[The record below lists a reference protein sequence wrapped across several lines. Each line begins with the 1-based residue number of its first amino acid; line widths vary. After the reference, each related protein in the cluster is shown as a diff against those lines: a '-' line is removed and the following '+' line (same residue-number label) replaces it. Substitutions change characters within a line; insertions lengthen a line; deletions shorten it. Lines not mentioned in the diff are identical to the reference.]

1 MYAMRLFSPAPVETK
16 PLEYVEIKK
25 PEPEKGQVLIR
36 VLACGVCHTDL
47 HIVEG
52 EIHPPK
58 LPVTPGHQAVGEIVQ
73 IAENSNNLEIGDR
86 VGVPWLA
93 QACGH
98 CSACLRGEENL
109 CEQARFTG
117 FDIDGGFAEYLV
129 ADSRF
134 CLPIPDGMDCLQA
147 APLLCAGVI
156 GYRSLL
162 KAGVKPG
169 ESVGLVGFGASAHLA
184 LQVAQSWGCS
194 VYVFTRS
201 EKHRLH
207 ALELG
212 AVWAG
217 ASGERPPQVLDRAVL
232 FAPVGDLVP
241 ETLKVLRPG
250 GTLAINAIYLSQ
262 IPPMDYALL
271 YQERT
276 LVSITN
282 ATRQDGIDFLNL
294 AAKQKFHSTVKVY
307 NLENANQ
314 ALEDLKHSRFNGE
327 AVLKIE

>member
-1 MYAMRLFSPAPVETK
+1 MYAMRLFSSALVETK
-16 PLEYVEIKK
+16 PLKFVETKK
-25 PEPEKGQVLIR
+25 PEPKGDQVLIR
-36 VLACGVCHTDL
+36 VLTCGVCHTDL
-47 HIVEG
+47 HILEG
-52 EIHPPK
+52 EIHPPE
-58 LPVTPGHQAVGEIVQ
+58 LPVTPGHQVVGVVEQ
-73 IAENSNNLEIGDR
+73 ITENSNNLKIGDR

-117 FDIDGGFAEYLV
+117 FDMDGGFAEYLV

-134 CLPIPDGMDCLQA
+134 CLPIPDGMDSLQA
-147 APLLCAGVI
+147 APLLCAGII
-156 GYRSLL
+156 GFRSLM

-217 ASGERPPQVLDRAVL
+217 ASDERPPQALDRAVL

-276 LVSITN
+276 LVSVTN
-282 ATRQDGIDFLNL
+282 ATRQDGINFLNL
-294 AAKQKFHSTVKVY
+294 AAKQKLHSTIEVY
-307 NLENANQ
+307 NLESANQ
-314 ALEDLKHSRFNGE
+314 ALDDLKHSRFNGE